1 MPDLQ
6 AARGAP
12 LSASRRHGGP
22 PTGATV
28 GEAPGSATAE
38 PRSRATGLALGVG
51 LVGLVV
57 DQATKVLA
65 VRELTGREPV
75 QVVGSWFE
83 LVLVRNPGAAFSAGA
98 SVTPVISVIAIVATV
113 VVLWQVRRVRH
124 RAWALALG
132 LLLAGVTGNLVDR
145 LLRPPGPLRGHV
157 VDFFALPNWPV
168 FNVADICINVAGALL
183 VLLLFRGINP
193 DGTRHDATAG
203 GTR

>member
-1 MPDLQ
+1 MQ
-6 AARGAP
+6 AARGAS
-12 LSASRRHGGP
+12 LSATGRPGDP
-22 PTGATV
+22 PAGHTV
-28 GEAPGSATAE
+28 GADPVSATADR
-38 PRSRATGLALGVG
+38 PARATRLALAVGVT
-51 LVGLVV
+51 GLVV
-57 DQATKVLA
+57 DQVTKVLA

-75 QVVGSWFE
+75 EVLGSFLR

-98 SVTPVISVIAIVATV
+98 SITPVISVIAIVATV
-113 VVLWQVRRVRH
+113 VVLWQVGRVRH

-168 FNVADICINVAGALL
+168 FNVADICINVAGVLL

-193 DGTRHDATAG
+193 DGTRHDATAEAA
-203 GTR
+203 R